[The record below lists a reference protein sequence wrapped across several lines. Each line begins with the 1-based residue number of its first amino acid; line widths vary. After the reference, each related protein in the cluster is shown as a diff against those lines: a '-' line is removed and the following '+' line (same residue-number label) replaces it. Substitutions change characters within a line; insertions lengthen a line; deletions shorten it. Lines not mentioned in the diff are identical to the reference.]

1 MISSLRS
8 IRIRDSMVVAEPGS
22 QTPLRR
28 AKLCV
33 MPVEFRVLGPLEIRR
48 NGSPVPLRASKPRT
62 LLGLLLVHHGRVVS
76 VDALIEGLWPK
87 SPPKGAQ
94 HAIETHA
101 SRLRALLGDDLPLAA
116 RPPGYV

>member
-1 MISSLRS
+1 MVSSLRS
-8 IRIRDSMVVAEPGS
+8 SSGCESMVVVDPGS
-22 QTPLRR
+22 QTSLRR

-48 NGSPVPLRASKPRT
+48 NGAPVPLRASKPRT
-62 LLGLLLVHHGRVVS
+62 LLGFLLVHHGRVVS
-76 VDALIEGLWPK
+76 IDRLIEGLWPK

-101 SRLRALLGDDLPLAA
+101 SR
-116 RPPGYV
+116 